1 LLLSQAWLCF
11 QPGVCVWE
19 IFSLAQQ
26 PFFWLENGQVINHL
40 ESGVRLHKPQ
50 QCPPTIYSLLT
61 RCWAY
66 EPHSRPTFGELLPG
80 KDNRTL
86 WEKERVEDTLQR
98 QRQEMLK
105 DKQWLEQEE
114 RQLIEGTK
122 KLLNKDLGELIN
134 KMRLAQQNYVTS
146 LKEDCQKQ
154 MLAAA
159 HTLALDSKNLLDA
172 VDQARVRANLARP
185 KPNSQDKGEEDS
197 SE

>member
-1 LLLSQAWLCF
+1 
-11 QPGVCVWE
+11 
-19 IFSLAQQ
+19 
-26 PFFWLENGQVINHL
+26 
-40 ESGVRLHKPQ
+40 
-50 QCPPTIYSLLT
+50 
-61 RCWAY
+61 
-66 EPHSRPTFGELLPG
+66 

-114 RQLIEGTK
+114 RQLPTAELDRSGDEVYTAVMAMVKQVVRLKNDVTMLPASEYPTAVKIEGTK